1 MRATKEI
8 IEGWRESSCEQ
19 LNSSKPRWIFL
30 PFFLSA
36 NSLRS
41 LFRFVPAMLCAVAA
55 AGDAFLLPRRARED
69 RPDATSTRGAG
80 ERRSLRPRRRKANVA
95 LAAEEST
102 PTSTSSSSS
111 SSQYLD
117 ALQSLLREVR
127 EDGMPFATQ
136 GDGGTKAAAGEEE
149 EEEAAWSLSESSAFL
164 SAALGDGGGGDEG
177 VVSVEEARELLL
189 KTGWRRS
196 RGGGRY
202 KTSDKARARTEA
214 AAAALETEGAARE
227 EEEEATTTAVPSPSS
242 LSATL
247 SALGENAGLVAK
259 GGNSSSSLA
268 RAVRRCP
275 SLLALSPNQIA
286 LAAAFLGSMGLD
298 RSDVAAACSR
308 EPRLLGFGV
317 AESMAPVVNFLRSRR
332 VGMRAEDVARLAV
345 SAPTGEFVPEISFLR
360 GEKSENA
367 HNTRKSSP
375 SSLFPLFVSSDP
387 PEPRRSARPLGREVA
402 QAARRLPRAG
412 ALLSLLFRFF
422 DYSNNNDE
430 QPAPGQGPPVV
441 ALASAP
447 QPPERRGDAFRINKT
462 APGLQALEFDLLVY
476 LPHRALEGFWAD
488 VGAAR
493 VEAKKKGR

>member
-1 MRATKEI
+1 
-8 IEGWRESSCEQ
+8 
-19 LNSSKPRWIFL
+19 
-30 PFFLSA
+30 
-36 NSLRS
+36 
-41 LFRFVPAMLCAVAA
+41 
-55 AGDAFLLPRRARED
+55 
-69 RPDATSTRGAG
+69 
-80 ERRSLRPRRRKANVA
+80 

-177 VVSVEEARELLL
+177 VVSVEEAQELLL

-360 GEKSENA
+360 GKKSENA